1 MAKNPLFTIDG
12 DLVLENNGPI
22 MIDGLN
28 EIKQSINNILATQKG
43 AWLDEDVGMD
53 YSWLVGGYDENAAI
67 TAIEE
72 AVLQDRRVTDILNID
87 PSYDEQNHRV
97 DFYLKINTT
106 LGVLD
111 FTKEVELNAFNG

>member
-1 MAKNPLFTIDG
+1 MAKNPLFIIDG
-12 DLVLENNGPI
+12 DLALDENGPI

-28 EIKQSINNILATQKG
+28 EIKQSINNILATPKG
-43 AWLDEDVGMD
+43 TWLDEDVGMD

-72 AVLQDRRVTDILNID
+72 AILQDKRVTDILNID
-87 PSYDEQNHRV
+87 PAYDEPNHKV

-111 FTKEVELNAFNG
+111 FTKEVGLNAFNG